1 MVPNVLTFDNVT
13 CSPTCLCKGLNESNS
28 ATSQRARR
36 HLDDGG
42 ACCDDCCKKFC
53 LFLSH
58 SVSTHHRHFTSRM
71 SSTGSLRHYFQI
83 ELIRQQE
90 LLTCCADPAS
100 TNIVVLK
107 RGRNKLSK
115 IVENINKYKYVEEFV
130 EAMWRISGF
139 AISMPHSGTLID
151 TFECTG
157 LVASGAHCIGAH
169 LRIGLQTLIGW
180 FEVCRTSS
188 LSVLEARQTR
198 EWFILSRWSVFPS
211 FERQGSIRWLIARY
225 ASFSIQIECG
235 WLESVTR
242 TWRISDGWNGM
253 CYPTLRLWFIL
264 T

>member
-13 CSPTCLCKGLNESNS
+13 CSPTCLCTGLNESNS

-100 TNIVVLK
+100 TNTVVPK
-107 RGRNKLSK
+107 RVRNKLSQ

-130 EAMWRISGF
+130 EAM
-139 AISMPHSGTLID
+139 
-151 TFECTG
+151 
-157 LVASGAHCIGAH
+157 
-169 LRIGLQTLIGW
+169 
-180 FEVCRTSS
+180 
-188 LSVLEARQTR
+188 
-198 EWFILSRWSVFPS
+198 
-211 FERQGSIRWLIARY
+211 
-225 ASFSIQIECG
+225 
-235 WLESVTR
+235 
-242 TWRISDGWNGM
+242 
-253 CYPTLRLWFIL
+253 
-264 T
+264 